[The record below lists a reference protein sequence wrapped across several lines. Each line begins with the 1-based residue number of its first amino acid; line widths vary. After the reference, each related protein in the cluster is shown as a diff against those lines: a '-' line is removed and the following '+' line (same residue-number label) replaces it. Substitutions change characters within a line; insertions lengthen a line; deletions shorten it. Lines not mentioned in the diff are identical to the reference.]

1 MIRDIPK
8 ITEIR
13 GSDRTLTFLKSG
25 LFNKFYLLMRYAEF
39 ARLRMSNVLVTYHI
53 G

>member
-25 LFNKFYLLMRYAEF
+25 LLMRYAEF

>member
-1 MIRDIPK
+1 
-8 ITEIR
+8 
-13 GSDRTLTFLKSG
+13 
-25 LFNKFYLLMRYAEF
+25 MRYAEF